1 MTLRSL
7 RFVLLLALGAWPLL
21 AADDPGPARSDTLS
35 GLLDPAALRATR
47 TPRTLAELRASFADP
62 PAEFRPAPLWVW
74 NDELDWPRLEEQLRQ
89 FAARGTGGVFVHPRP
104 GLMTE
109 YLGDEWFSLWK
120 RSLALGKELGLEVH
134 IYDENS
140 YPSGFS
146 GGHVPSLAPDTAGR
160 VLLYEWRESTDG
172 VPWMDKATVAVY
184 AVEKREDGAPR
195 AYRRIVQG
203 DTASAGERVLVT
215 RIAPVPAAEWTA
227 GFPYVDLT
235 DPRTTEVFLQTT
247 YERYR
252 REVGDEFGRTVL
264 WAFSDEPELSKS
276 QGWDGPGLP
285 LSLRTLAEFRK
296 RRGYD
301 LADHLPSL
309 HWDAG
314 DFRRLR
320 FDYWETIHELLA
332 EAFFQPMFA
341 WCDRNRL
348 QWTGHWWEHLWPEPW
363 STPSD
368 MSMNAFQ
375 HVPGID
381 LLAFQTDGLRAHG
394 VEPHMLLTV
403 KQVASVAHQ
412 LGRPRVLSETYGG
425 GGWGLGLEDMKRLG
439 DWEIVHGINLV
450 IPHLAHATVRG
461 PRKRDWPQS
470 FSDAAE
476 WWKDYRV
483 HADHVGR
490 LSLAMAS
497 GRAVSRTLVLNPSTA
512 AYLVARRSEASGAN
526 PDLERIKASQG
537 ELLQRLAD
545 HQVDFDLGDEYL
557 LDWFGGVE
565 GPRLRVGRALYDVV
579 VWPAGMDNLRQATLD
594 RLSVYARNGGAIV
607 GLGEPATVLVDGRP
621 SEAARALVAR
631 VARVAT
637 GEELLGVLHRLAPPR
652 VRFETEVPPG
662 VGFAER
668 ELDGGDR
675 LLLFNNAGQEPVE
688 TVAVLQGTGRVEAWD
703 TVSGAVD
710 TYPVLAKGAGEV
722 RLPLSLPPAGSL
734 LLALER
740 GGTPEVRRPEPKRS
754 GAVVEARWTAAAIS
768 PNVLVLDFCDVSVGG
783 REMKDVLAMQA
794 SRAVFREHGFDADP
808 WEMAVQFRRGV
819 LDRNTF
825 GPGTGFAA
833 RYLFHVRD
841 AEAARGLRLAVE
853 NPELY
858 RVSLNG
864 RPVDFT
870 TGERWL
876 DPHLR
881 PADVASAVTV
891 GDNTIEVV
899 ASPFDVR
906 MAIEP
911 VYLLGAFG
919 LRAAGKG
926 FDLVA
931 PATLGIGPWRAQGR
945 PFESASVVYTAEVTL
960 PPGTAAL
967 RVALGRWGGALAEVR
982 VDEQRAAVLAWPPW
996 STEVEATPGR
1006 HVVTVRVAGTP
1017 RNVFGPFHDPRPEPR
1032 VEWPGHWLLFAERK
1046 QPPGAEYGV
1055 AEYGLF
1061 EPPTLTAVGS

>member
-1 MTLRSL
+1 MTQRSL

-89 FAARGTGGVFVHPRP
+89 FAARGMGGVFVHPRP

-146 GGHVPSLAPDTAGR
+146 GGHVPALAPDTAGR
-160 VLLYEWRESTDG
+160 VLLYDWRDSTDG
-172 VPWMDKATVAVY
+172 LPWMDKATVAVY

-314 DFRRLR
+314 DFRRVR

-341 WCDRNRL
+341 WCDRNQL

-368 MSMNAFQ
+368 MSMNAFE

-381 LLAFQTDGLRAHG
+381 LLAFQTDGLRARG

-412 LGRPRVLSETYGG
+412 LGRPRVMSETYGG

-439 DWEIVHGINLV
+439 DWEIVHGVNLV

-497 GRAVSRTLVLNPSTA
+497 GRAISRVLVLNPSTA

-537 ELLQRLAD
+537 QLLQRLAD

-557 LDWFGGVE
+557 LDWFGAVE
-565 GPRLRVGRALYDVV
+565 GPRLRVGRALYHVV
-579 VWPAGMDNLRQATLD
+579 VWPASMDNLRQATLD
-594 RLSVYARNGGAIV
+594 RLGAYARSGGAIV
-607 GLGEPATVLVDGRP
+607 ALGDPATMFVDGRP
-621 SEAARALVAR
+621 SEAARALVSR
-631 VARVAT
+631 VARVGT
-637 GEELLGVLHRLAPPR
+637 GEELLGVLRRLAPPR

-675 LLLFNNAGQEPVE
+675 LLLFNNAGQETVE
-688 TVAVLQGTGRVEAWD
+688 TVAVVAGTGRVEAWD

-710 TYPVLAKGAGEV
+710 TYPV
-722 RLPLSLPPAGSL
+722 PA
-734 LLALER
+734 R
-740 GGTPEVRRPEPKRS
+740 
-754 GAVVEARWTAAAIS
+754 
-768 PNVLVLDFCDVSVGG
+768 G
-783 REMKDVLAMQA
+783 RE
-794 SRAVFREHGFDADP
+794 
-808 WEMAVQFRRGV
+808 
-819 LDRNTF
+819 
-825 GPGTGFAA
+825 
-833 RYLFHVRD
+833 
-841 AEAARGLRLAVE
+841 
-853 NPELY
+853 
-858 RVSLNG
+858 
-864 RPVDFT
+864 
-870 TGERWL
+870 
-876 DPHLR
+876 
-881 PADVASAVTV
+881 
-891 GDNTIEVV
+891 
-899 ASPFDVR
+899 
-906 MAIEP
+906 
-911 VYLLGAFG
+911 G
-919 LRAAGKG
+919 LRARGAGHAR
-926 FDLVA
+926 DRPVA
-931 PATLGIGPWRAQGR
+931 RAG
-945 PFESASVVYTAEVTL
+945 
-960 PPGTAAL
+960 AAL
-967 RVALGRWGGALAEVR
+967 RVGVGRVHGRGHAPAGDGRVARRARPLGRRAGRGARRRAARGGARLASV
-982 VDEQRAAVLAWPPW
+982 VDR
-996 STEVEATPGR
+996 GR
-1006 HVVTVRVAGTP
+1006 GDAGTP
-1017 RNVFGPFHDPRPEPR
+1017 RGDGPRGRHAPQRLRPLPRPASRAARRVAGALAPVRRAEAAARGRVRRRRVRPLRAADPHRRRVVAQSQARAGRGPSPARPGLRSRHGAAGAGGPDRRQRRRKLLQVSVR
-1032 VEWPGHWLLFAERK
+1032 VERNDVHVRRGERRRVGGSRGLLVEDDAIPGRALHARPYVETLPEARRRAKPDPHLVNDEAMAPRGDVAHRVARPIEDLRAGPLEEAEVVRVVDEPLSVRVLEVDADGQQVLAGPGHAQDGNRGERR
-1046 QPPGAEYGV
+1046 
-1055 AEYGLF
+1055 
-1061 EPPTLTAVGS
+1061 EPARAA

>member
-1 MTLRSL
+1 MTQRSL

-21 AADDPGPARSDTLS
+21 AADDPGRARPDALA

-89 FAARGTGGVFVHPRP
+89 FKARGMGGVFVHPRP

-120 RSLALGKELGLEVH
+120 RSLALGKELGLKVH

-146 GGHVPSLAPDTAGR
+146 GGHVPALAPDTAGR
-160 VLLYEWRESTDG
+160 VLLYDWRDSTDG

-184 AVEKREDGAPR
+184 AVAMREDGAPR

-276 QGWDGPGLP
+276 PGWDGPGLP

-314 DFRRLR
+314 DFRRVR

-368 MSMNAFQ
+368 MSMNAFE

-381 LLAFQTDGLRAHG
+381 LLAFQTDGLRARG

-439 DWEIVHGINLV
+439 DWEIVHGVNLV
-450 IPHLAHATVRG
+450 NPHLAHATVRG

-497 GRAVSRTLVLNPSTA
+497 GRAKSRVLVLNPSTA
-512 AYLVARRSEASGAN
+512 AYLVARRSQASGAN

-537 ELLQRLAD
+537 ELLQSLAD

-565 GPRLRVGRALYDVV
+565 GPRLRVGHALYDVV
-579 VWPAGMDNLRQATLD
+579 VWPASMDNLRQATLD
-594 RLSVYARNGGAIV
+594 RLGSYARNGGAIV
-607 GLGEPATVLVDGRP
+607 ALGAAETVLVDGRP
-621 SEAARALVAR
+621 SEAARALVSR

-637 GEELLGVLHRLAPPR
+637 GEELLGVLRRLAPPR

-675 LLLFNNAGQEPVE
+675 LLLFNNAGPEPVE
-688 TVAVLQGTGRVEAWD
+688 TVAVLPGTGRVEAWD
-703 TVSGAVD
+703 TGSGAVRA
-710 TYPVLAKGAGEV
+710 YPVLAKGSGEV

-734 LLALER
+734 LLAIER

-754 GAVVEARWTAAAIS
+754 AAVVDADWTAAATS

-794 SRAVFREHGFDADP
+794 SRAVFRDHGFDADP
-808 WEMAVQFRRGV
+808 WEMAVQFRRGESSTAT
-819 LDRNTF
+819 RS
-825 GPGTGFAA
+825 A
-833 RYLFHVRD
+833 R
-841 AEAARGLRLAVE
+841 
-853 NPELY
+853 
-858 RVSLNG
+858 
-864 RPVDFT
+864 
-870 TGERWL
+870 ER
-876 DPHLR
+876 
-881 PADVASAVTV
+881 
-891 GDNTIEVV
+891 
-899 ASPFDVR
+899 ASPR
-906 MAIEP
+906 
-911 VYLLGAFG
+911 
-919 LRAAGKG
+919 
-926 FDLVA
+926 
-931 PATLGIGPWRAQGR
+931 
-945 PFESASVVYTAEVTL
+945 VT
-960 PPGTAAL
+960 G
-967 RVALGRWGGALAEVR
+967 
-982 VDEQRAAVLAWPPW
+982 
-996 STEVEATPGR
+996 STCATPRRRG
-1006 HVVTVRVAGTP
+1006 
-1017 RNVFGPFHDPRPEPR
+1017 D
-1032 VEWPGHWLLFAERK
+1032 
-1046 QPPGAEYGV
+1046 
-1055 AEYGLF
+1055 
-1061 EPPTLTAVGS
+1061 